1 MIHGF
6 GKKDPMK
13 SNLKPAEVYDLAA
26 IELNL
31 FNLAHTLPAMRLE
44 GARLDPGTPI
54 YDPSGEVL
62 FYRIPLRD
70 ESGGR
75 LGYADIAA
83 NTLFGSPLLATA
95 PDSTWDADAWIA
107 KAQTALECLRHER
120 NYDQKKLS
128 DYDEVR
134 LVAFSFPKLA
144 VQFLANGKE
153 VIMLELAT
161 WAVVPSVSPKRKAME
176 PGSFERWS
184 LIKEMPARKKRS
196 AHKHFEERAKL
207 IDRIKPRSVADANVI
222 SRNNLSVW
230 ESILRFRDTRELHY
244 STRSSDH
251 YDCYELRGQ
260 ETNVWCVAA
269 SVQMVLDFYRYEYT
283 QSRIAQALNLGTLQN
298 PNGLPY
304 ANDNDVAVQ
313 LNALSS
319 GALSAQMLTTPA
331 FSSYVTEIR
340 ANRPLVS
347 FIPGHSRTVA
357 GYTQSIFVIFGGSGF
372 RGLLVYDPWP
382 PNVGVITRWENFDTQ
397 TYRRAFTAQVATI

>member
-1 MIHGF
+1 
-6 GKKDPMK
+6 MK
-13 SNLKPAEVYDLAA
+13 SNLKPDEVHTLAA

-31 FNLAHTLPAMRLE
+31 FNLAHTLPGVRLE
-44 GARLDPGTPI
+44 GAQLDPGTPI

-62 FYRIPLRD
+62 FYRVPLRN
-70 ESGGR
+70 ECGGR
-75 LGYADIAA
+75 LGYADVAA
-83 NTLFGSPLLATA
+83 HTLFGSPLLATA
-95 PDSTWDADAWIA
+95 PDATWDADAWIA
-107 KAQTALECLRHER
+107 KAQTALESLHHEKS
-120 NYDQKKLS
+120 YDQKKLA

-161 WAVVPSVSPKRKAME
+161 WAVVPSAGPKRKAME

-196 AHKHFEERAKL
+196 AHKRFEERAKL
-207 IDRIKPRSVADANVI
+207 VGRIKLRPVADANTI
-222 SRNNLSVW
+222 SRSNLLAW
-230 ESILRFRDTRELHY
+230 ESILRFYDTRELHY

-251 YDCYELRGQ
+251 HACYELRGQ

-283 QSRIAQALNLGTLQN
+283 QSRIAQALGLGTLQN

-313 LNALSS
+313 LNAMSS
-319 GALSAQMLTTPA
+319 NALSAQMLTIPP
-331 FSSYVTEIR
+331 FSAYAAEIR

-397 TYRRAFTAQVATI
+397 TYRRAFTARVTTI